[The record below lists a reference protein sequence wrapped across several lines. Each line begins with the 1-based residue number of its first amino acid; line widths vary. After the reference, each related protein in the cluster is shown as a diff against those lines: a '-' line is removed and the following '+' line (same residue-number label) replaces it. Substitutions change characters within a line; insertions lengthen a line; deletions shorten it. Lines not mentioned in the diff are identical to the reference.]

1 MILLSLLF
9 FFFCLSNANFLFF
22 LKFAQALDWYLSTEG
37 APHVDDI
44 HILANQE
51 PSPEVDSLLLGF
63 AMEGIRMAGAFNMHQ
78 VSAGTDTITED
89 DGRRVNVNQGDKVFA
104 SFVSGARDPAQFP
117 NPETVDPR
125 RPLESYIQF
134 GAGTHTAVGKE
145 VSQIAL
151 VELFRAI
158 FKKQGL
164 KKVVGPQGELK
175 KVTGQGGL
183 IEYLTENWG
192 TLSPFPLSMKVTWDN

>member
-1 MILLSLLF
+1 
-9 FFFCLSNANFLFF
+9 
-22 LKFAQALDWYLSTEG
+22 
-37 APHVDDI
+37 
-44 HILANQE
+44 
-51 PSPEVDSLLLGF
+51 
-63 AMEGIRMAGAFNMHQ
+63 MEGVRMAGAFSMHQ
-78 VSAGTDTITED
+78 VSTGTDTITED

-104 SFVSGARDPAQFP
+104 SFVSGARDPTHFP

-175 KVTGQGGL
+175 KVARQGGL
-183 IEYLTENWG
+183 SEYLTENWG